1 MTTEERY
8 ALLTLQHRRLEF
20 WTPGTEL
27 TVVPTV
33 VVFQSYQAGDSQS
46 VTLNIRNISR
56 NMQKV
61 TLLIDEN
68 GPFSIDGNATRVA
81 QFPPGMS
88 FTTSIRFKA
97 EDDKFYYHKLVFVT
111 RNSRF
116 VIPIMGKP
124 LID

>member
-1 MTTEERY
+1 
-8 ALLTLQHRRLEF
+8 
-20 WTPGTEL
+20 
-27 TVVPTV
+27 
-33 VVFQSYQAGDSQS
+33 
-46 VTLNIRNISR
+46 
-56 NMQKV
+56 MQKV

-124 LID
+124 LIDWPFYQKVNIIASTVTSFEYHE